1 MDEQLYLLI
10 KERNKINEEPKSN
23 QNKERLKELCKLIKE
38 TCNHNYIIDDI
49 DITPDKSMRI
59 KYCTICET
67 TD

>member
-1 MDEQLYLLI
+1 MDKQLYLLI
-10 KERNKINEEPKSN
+10 KERNKINYQTTCN
-23 QNKERLKELCKLIKE
+23 QNKLRLKELCELIKQ
-38 TCNHNYIIDDI
+38 TCQHNFVIDDI